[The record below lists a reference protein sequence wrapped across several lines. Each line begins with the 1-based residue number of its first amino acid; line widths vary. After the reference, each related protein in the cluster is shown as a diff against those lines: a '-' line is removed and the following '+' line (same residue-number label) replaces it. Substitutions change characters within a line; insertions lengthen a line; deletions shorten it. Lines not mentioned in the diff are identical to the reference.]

1 MIYIYMIWYTY
12 IYICDMW
19 YTTVGNDHPCVF
31 LVFRCE
37 KHVVDLFNMYLTCL
51 NSKQGCQQ
59 QEMRIEVAEEMGIWP
74 ARHGS
79 NQHSG
84 IYIYIRIY
92 IYILWSCGT
101 SKWWHAQTCKNNT
114 SLVFCGGAVGAQN
127 NMMINHWVP
136 WAYRGFHDP
145 QKIQKTCWKWTCQR
159 FLQFL

>member
-1 MIYIYMIWYTY
+1 MYVYIYIYIYMYDIWYMIYIYIYIYIWYDIHIY

-84 IYIYIRIY
+84 VYIYIRIY
-92 IYILWSCGT
+92 IYIYT
-101 SKWWHAQTCKNNT
+101 YYDHVEPQNDDMHKHAKTI
-114 SLVFCGGAVGAQN
+114 LVWYFVVG
-127 NMMINHWVP
+127 
-136 WAYRGFHDP
+136 
-145 QKIQKTCWKWTCQR
+145 
-159 FLQFL
+159 L

>member
-1 MIYIYMIWYTY
+1 MPREIAKCVALANVPRTFSLQRHGTLWEWTWIAMYYIYIWYIYIYIWCIHIY
-12 IYICDMW
+12 IYIYIW

-37 KHVVDLFNMYLTCL
+37 KQVVDLFNMYLTCL

-84 IYIYIRIY
+84 VYVY
-92 IYILWSCGT
+92 IYILWLCGT
-101 SKWWHAQTCKNNT
+101 SKWWHAQTCKNVR
-114 SLVFCGGAVGAQN
+114 SVWYFVVGLFWGAE
-127 NMMINHWVP
+127 
-136 WAYRGFHDP
+136 
-145 QKIQKTCWKWTCQR
+145 
-159 FLQFL
+159 